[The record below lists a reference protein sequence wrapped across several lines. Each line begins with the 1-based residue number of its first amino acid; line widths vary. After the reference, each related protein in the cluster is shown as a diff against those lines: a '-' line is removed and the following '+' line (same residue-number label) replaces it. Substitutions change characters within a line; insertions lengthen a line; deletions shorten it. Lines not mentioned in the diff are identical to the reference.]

1 MSAYVMFHYYIKD
14 CDRIDE
20 LGPLADPIVK
30 KYNGEMVIGDY
41 IIPLEGSPY
50 SHLVA
55 YKFESQKV
63 ALDFYNE
70 EQRAN
75 GKNRNQVID
84 GTVIMVPAFGNKHEF
99 GEKN

>member
-1 MSAYVMFHYYIKD
+1 MSAYVIYHYNIKD
-14 CDRIDE
+14 RDRIDE

-30 KYNGEMVIGDY
+30 KYGGELAVGDY
-41 IIPLEGSPY
+41 IISLEGSPY

-63 ALDFYNE
+63 ALDFYDE
-70 EQRAN
+70 EHKVN
-75 GKNRNQVID
+75 GETRNQVMD

-99 GEKN
+99 GDKS